1 MLRIVLTIFLVI
13 SVFLPNAAYICTAS
27 ANDAIAGAEYFTVKI
42 VVATEYPFGEE
53 SKGTAYGAGF
63 LVDRKRGWLLT
74 NAHVAGRSPS
84 FVRISFKDRPYVKAE
99 KVYVDTHLDMAVL
112 KIDPSA
118 IPREATPAPLQCAK
132 EYSPGRPVIA
142 FGHPWSLDYTATRGI
157 ISGTKVSQGVE
168 ALQTDA
174 ALNPGNSGGALIDAQ
189 TGFVVGIN
197 EGGISRKLSQG
208 LHFAV
213 PIRLVCTVLE
223 LLKQE
228 KEPAPPILPISFA
241 TTERDKELVVG
252 KVKDVWSQKLKIG
265 DRILAVDGDQSARTA
280 SRVLDHLRGKDRIT
294 LLVERNAKKHEV
306 LVEIPHEKDVL
317 KRRGIHVSGM
327 IIGQKVNDEADPNKM
342 YVQFVDNASLAE
354 QSCFYPN
361 YQISSIDAIAIDSYQ
376 KLLKVLI
383 ERDGQEAEFIVRREH
398 YSRTLEWYDYVVRK
412 LRVEHIFEITEKGAN
427 LQGASH

>member
-1 MLRIVLTIFLVI
+1 MFRIIQVIIFI
-13 SVFLPNAAYICTAS
+13 TSAFLCNATYINAAF
-27 ANDAIAGAEYFTVKI
+27 ANDAIAGAVYYTVKI
-42 VVATEYPFGEE
+42 AAVTEYPFGEE
-53 SKGTAYGAGF
+53 SKGTAHGAGF
-63 LVDRKRGWLLT
+63 LVDRKRGWILT

-84 FVRISFKDRPYVKAE
+84 FVRISFKDRSYVKAE

-118 IPREATPAPLQCAK
+118 IPQEVTPAPLQCAE
-132 EYSPGRPVIA
+132 EYPPGRPVIA

-174 ALNPGNSGGALIDAQ
+174 ALNPGNSGGPLIDAQ

-197 EGGISRKLSQG
+197 EGSISGKVSQG

-213 PIRLVCTVLE
+213 PIKLACTVLD
-223 LLKQE
+223 LLKQG

-241 TTERDKELVVG
+241 TTVRDKELVVS

-280 SRVLDHLRGKDRIT
+280 SRVLDHMRGKDRVT
-294 LLVERNAKKHEV
+294 LLIERHTKKHEV
-306 LVEIPHEKDVL
+306 PVEIPHEKDVL

-342 YVQFVDNASLAE
+342 YVQFVDDASLAE
-354 QSCFYPN
+354 QGRFYPN
-361 YQISSIDAIAIDSYQ
+361 DQITAIDAIAIDSYE
-376 KLLKVLI
+376 KLLKVLAQ
-383 ERDGQEAEFIVRREH
+383 RDGQEAEFIIRREH
-398 YSRTLEWYDYVVRK
+398 YSQYLEWYDYVVRK
-412 LRVEHIFEITEKGAN
+412 LNVEYIFEITENGAN
-427 LQGASH
+427 PQGVSH